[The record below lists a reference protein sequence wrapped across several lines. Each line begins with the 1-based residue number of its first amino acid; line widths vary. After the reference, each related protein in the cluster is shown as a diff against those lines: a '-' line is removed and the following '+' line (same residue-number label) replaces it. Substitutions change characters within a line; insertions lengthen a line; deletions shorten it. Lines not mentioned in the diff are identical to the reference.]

1 MDILHL
7 VDRLEELFND
17 SRAIPFTHNVVVDED
32 QMLAIID
39 QMRVAI
45 PDEVKKAQQLL
56 VQRDRIIA
64 QAQEESGRIIKIAQD
79 KAAEMAD
86 RDNIAQMAQ
95 HRADQII
102 AKAQADGER
111 ARADADNYVVD
122 TLSNLELNLE
132 RTLNQVRNG
141 IRVVQEE
148 MMRQQMGGQQSEA
161 ASSAPPPYVEPP
173 AEG

>member
-45 PDEVKKAQQLL
+45 PDEVKRAQQLL
-56 VQRDRIIA
+56 VQRDRIVA
-64 QAQEESGRIIKIAQD
+64 QAQEESSRIIKIAQD

-86 RDNIAQMAQ
+86 RDNIAVMAQ
-95 HRADQII
+95 HRAEQML
-102 AKAQADGER
+102 AKAQTDAEK
-111 ARADADNYVVD
+111 AR
-122 TLSNLELNLE
+122 
-132 RTLNQVRNG
+132 
-141 IRVVQEE
+141 
-148 MMRQQMGGQQSEA
+148 
-161 ASSAPPPYVEPP
+161 
-173 AEG
+173 